1 MGAIKSQAFDPDD
14 LKMAKLFKALSHP
27 ARIAIVKCLIS
38 KERCCCGEIV
48 HELPLAQATVYQH
61 IKELKQVGII

>member
-1 MGAIKSQAFDPDD
+1 MGAIKSQAFDTDD

-38 KERCCCGEIV
+38 KERCCCGENCS
-48 HELPLAQATVYQH
+48 
-61 IKELKQVGII
+61 

>member
-14 LKMAKLFKALSHP
+14 LKMAKLFKALSYP

-48 HELPLAQATVYQH
+48 HELPFGTSNCFSVY
-61 IKELKQVGII
+61 